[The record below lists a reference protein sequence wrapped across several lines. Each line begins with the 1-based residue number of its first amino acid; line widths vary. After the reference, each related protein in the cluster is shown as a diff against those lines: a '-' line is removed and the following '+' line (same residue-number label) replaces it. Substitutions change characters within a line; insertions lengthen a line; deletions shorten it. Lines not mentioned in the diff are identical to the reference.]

1 MLLAQLGWKFTPPS
15 GAHVHCGRQ
24 GLCMYRDNCLAKLR
38 NDYELNQH
46 WDGISLPSGLR
57 EGKTE
62 QMFFS
67 SPWISEAGRWLASSM
82 VSEQQQ
88 WQPGQSVSSESKAL
102 LRLDGKVS
110 GWPTHGNH
118 WVQEWTFWIHVGTYV
133 SSKKCF
139 VVVQLLS
146 WIQLLWPHGL

>member
-46 WDGISLPSGLR
+46 WDGISLLSGLH

-67 SPWISEAGRWLASSM
+67 SP
-82 VSEQQQ
+82 
-88 WQPGQSVSSESKAL
+88 
-102 LRLDGKVS
+102 
-110 GWPTHGNH
+110 
-118 WVQEWTFWIHVGTYV
+118 
-133 SSKKCF
+133 
-139 VVVQLLS
+139 
-146 WIQLLWPHGL
+146 

>member
-67 SPWISEAGRWLASSM
+67 SPWISEAGR
-82 VSEQQQ
+82 
-88 WQPGQSVSSESKAL
+88 
-102 LRLDGKVS
+102 
-110 GWPTHGNH
+110 
-118 WVQEWTFWIHVGTYV
+118 
-133 SSKKCF
+133 
-139 VVVQLLS
+139 
-146 WIQLLWPHGL
+146 